1 MPREFACPGG
11 AWHTSRNL
19 LSFGLRMLRR
29 LHASSFGSLL
39 LVGALGA
46 GGCSVTTVGTEG
58 AESWDGS
65 SGNDAGAG
73 SSSSSGGFNGGD
85 ADSCE
90 PGSLATYRPAAY
102 HPASGSGQGLCVP
115 GAQGDP
121 VASFY
126 QACLGPDATVDGCN
140 AFTQMNEAC
149 VACILTPETSAKY
162 GPILDHGG
170 FVTANV
176 AGCLELAGDEQ
187 ADASELSCAKTVQA
201 LAGCELAACEA
212 NCAVHDAATLAE
224 YDTCATTVEAAGC
237 QMYATA
243 AACADSEA
251 EASALGA
258 ACLGDFETFYQFVVP
273 VFCGAPAVED
283 AGAGPSPDAS
293 GGVASDAAKE

>member
-1 MPREFACPGG
+1 MR
-11 AWHTSRNL
+11 W
-19 LSFGLRMLRR
+19 R

-39 LVGALGA
+39 LVGVLGA
-46 GGCSVTTVGTEG
+46 GGCSVPTVGSEG
-58 AESWDGS
+58 PEPWDGS
-65 SGNDAGAG
+65 SGTDGG
-73 SSSSSGGFNGGD
+73 GSSSSSSGGFNGD

-90 PGSLATYRPAAY
+90 PGSLATFRPAAY
-102 HPASGSGQGLCVP
+102 HPASGAGQGLCLP

-121 VASFY
+121 IASFY
-126 QACLGPDATVDGCN
+126 QACLGADATIDGCN
-140 AFTQMNEAC
+140 AFTKMNAAC
-149 VACILTPETSAKY
+149 VGCILTPETAPKY

-212 NCAVHDAATLAE
+212 NCAVHDAASLAE
-224 YDTCATTVEAAGC
+224 YDACATTVEAAGC

-243 AACADSEA
+243 AACADSET

-258 ACLGDFETFYQFVVP
+258 ACLGDFETFYQVVVP
-273 VFCGAPAVED
+273 AFCGAPTVVDGGAV
-283 AGAGPSPDAS
+283 PSPDAA
-293 GGVASDAAKE
+293 GE